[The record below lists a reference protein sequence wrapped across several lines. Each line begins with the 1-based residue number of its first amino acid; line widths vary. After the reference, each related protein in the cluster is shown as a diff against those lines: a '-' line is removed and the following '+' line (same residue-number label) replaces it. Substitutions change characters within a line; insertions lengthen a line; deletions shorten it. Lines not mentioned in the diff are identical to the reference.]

1 MYMCCYMI
9 QYTWVFLLCSSGS
22 SQAERNPSWPK
33 IPLRGNH
40 AFSLFSMDLNSPLPP
55 KDNRRY
61 YITARVCK
69 VCLMILNQV
78 DILWRCLPPNH
89 SSWYKL
95 LSFCFLF
102 FCNVVMTPWFTML
115 SFSTRFVLHEMLQAS
130 DLAFGPLVF
139 FAVRC
144 LAVFPLLRA
153 CCEGRVVST
162 RPVPMPWP
170 DFPIIF
176 ESLG

>member
-1 MYMCCYMI
+1 MYIYMYMCCYMI
-9 QYTWVFLLCSSGS
+9 QYTWVFLLGSSGS

-102 FCNVVMTPWFTML
+102 FATLLWHHGLQCCLSLHALSFTRCCKLRIWLLVPWF
-115 SFSTRFVLHEMLQAS
+115 SSQSGA
-130 DLAFGPLVF
+130 
-139 FAVRC
+139 
-144 LAVFPLLRA
+144 
-153 CCEGRVVST
+153 
-162 RPVPMPWP
+162 
-170 DFPIIF
+170 
-176 ESLG
+176 